1 MPSHPFIA
9 PFAVLALVTAGMVL
23 AGALLRT
30 VAARHRPLAFHVLVV
45 WALVVL
51 VANGANSLGFAPW
64 AVAAAAGAGVIA
76 LLATFGAVSPR
87 QFTAAATSQ
96 GREVAWVGL
105 VLVAQVGLYLL
116 PLLLIYPAQTLVTGN
131 FVCNDSVHHAVMML
145 GQNVGETTFAH
156 WPYTTFY
163 PRGIHAVTF
172 GLQALFPVDEAP
184 HFLLPVTIWAS
195 SFLGLSILILLSVEG
210 EVRRLTNLIVAS
222 SPAGAFLLGTS
233 VYLFFLGHMGVLPFL
248 VGAVVL
254 AASGS
259 MAELRG
265 RDAVLYLLPAA
276 ASLATYQLFA
286 ATLITFAI
294 GSRVALEM
302 WRAGGIRQPA
312 SWLLARW
319 PSAGAVAGVCVVGA
333 LCLPVLYD
341 MARGYDFFAGQSSTV
356 GNLPG
361 GYLLPFHVTGAWK
374 GGAEYRSA
382 LTGPDSPAVLVLA
395 AVLALQVWLVARA
408 GFTAA
413 TSVVLWTFAV
423 PTFVTAMLGM
433 SPYINFKYLCLL
445 TAVWV
450 PLSYLGLRRGLVS
463 CFRLPWL
470 HAVIMVATLL
480 AMAGSSIRSYA
491 TLPALP
497 ERWFAAL
504 ERIRDDRLSDEA
516 VLVLSREDWF
526 QYYSDAN
533 DVVPMTTYL
542 RKPYTGQPIQR
553 VLIDEAF
560 LKDAVTLLDAAFPG
574 ASARLDEP
582 CRGDTR
588 DGRFRLYDAACLNP

>member
-9 PFAVLALVTAGMVL
+9 PFAVLAIVTACLVL

-30 VAARHRPLAFHVLVV
+30 VAARHRPLAFHVLAV

-51 VANGANSLGFAPW
+51 VANGANSLGLAPS
-64 AVAAAAGAGVIA
+64 AVAGAAAAGIVA
-76 LLATFGAVSPR
+76 LLAAFGALSPR
-87 QFTAAATSQ
+87 QFTHAAASQ
-96 GREVAWVGL
+96 GRDAVWVGL
-105 VLVAQVGLYLL
+105 VLAAQVGLYLL

-131 FVCNDSVHHAVMML
+131 FICNDSVHHAVMML
-145 GQNVGETTFAH
+145 GQDVGETTFPH

-172 GLQALFPVDEAP
+172 GLQALFPIDEAP
-184 HFLLPVTIWAS
+184 HFLLPVSIWAS
-195 SFLGLSILILLSVEG
+195 SFLGLSILMLLSVEG
-210 EVRRLTNLIVAS
+210 ERRRLTNLIVAA

-248 VGAVVL
+248 VGAAVL
-254 AASGS
+254 VASGAV
-259 MAELRG
+259 AEVRG

-286 ATLITFAI
+286 ATLIVFAI
-294 GSRVALEM
+294 GSRLALES
-302 WRAGGIRQPA
+302 WRAGAIREPMA
-312 SWLLARW
+312 RLLSSR
-319 PSAGAVAGVCVVGA
+319 PSAGALAGACVVGV

-341 MARGYDFFAGQSSTV
+341 IARGYEFFAGQSSTV

-395 AVLALQVWLVARA
+395 VVLALQVWLVARA
-408 GFTAA
+408 RLTAA

-423 PTFVTAMLGM
+423 PTLATAMLGM
-433 SPYINFKYLCLL
+433 SQYINFKYLCLL

-450 PLSYLGLRRGLVS
+450 PLWYLGLRRGLAS
-463 CFRLPWL
+463 YLPLPWL
-470 HAVIMVATLL
+470 QAVIMVATLL
-480 AMAGSSIRSYA
+480 AMVGSSIRSYA

-504 ERIRDDRLSDEA
+504 EQIRDDRLSDEA

-574 ASARLDEP
+574 ASSRLDEP